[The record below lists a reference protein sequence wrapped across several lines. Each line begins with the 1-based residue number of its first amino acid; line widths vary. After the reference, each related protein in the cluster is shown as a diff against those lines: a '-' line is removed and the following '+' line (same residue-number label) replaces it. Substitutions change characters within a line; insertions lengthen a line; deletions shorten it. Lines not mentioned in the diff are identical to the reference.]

1 VVLPA
6 LTSGSELAYGHEQVD
21 IVGAD
26 KVLSHVDNGGSKT
39 HFPVMVGR
47 VFSHVALQ
55 LSHFDF
61 RPQVPLETGEQDL
74 PLTWFEAV
82 HHRRDRPHVRVD
94 RIVDHFFVHK
104 LTVPYPVQSVVDV
117 RLRVIVRKPLL
128 SLVCL
133 FAIEKQI
140 DFLLVLC

>member
-61 RPQVPLETGEQDL
+61 RPQVPLETGEQ
-74 PLTWFEAV
+74 AV
-82 HHRRDRPHVRVD
+82 HHRRDRPHVGVD